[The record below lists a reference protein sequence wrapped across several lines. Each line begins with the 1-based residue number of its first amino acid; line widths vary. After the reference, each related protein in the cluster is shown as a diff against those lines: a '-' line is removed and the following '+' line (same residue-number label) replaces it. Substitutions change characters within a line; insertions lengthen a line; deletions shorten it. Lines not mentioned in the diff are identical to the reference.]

1 MTILPFL
8 AVLFFSLQ
16 TLCITKGGNL
26 LHNRKNH
33 INNDRS
39 DMKMKNSDIEKD
51 VIDVGSKRKGKN
63 YKLKRKFKRKNK
75 IKACK
80 LLHGRLMARTLK
92 YRRTISRF
100 SLIKKGQVMKRL
112 WKRRIKQRN
121 KKSRCKKQ
129 ILVKPRKHKMESRK
143 REELKKEGKYFLK
156 CAFHHYPFTDYRLMT
171 FLPNYNKFSERGN
184 ESVLWLC
191 FMTFRCDRR
200 YDLFERAAH
209 SHDGW

>member
-1 MTILPFL
+1 MFGQREK
-8 AVLFFSLQ
+8 VK
-16 TLCITKGGNL
+16 ITESN
-26 LHNRKNH
+26 
-33 INNDRS
+33 
-39 DMKMKNSDIEKD
+39 EKHK
-51 VIDVGSKRKGKN
+51 S
-63 YKLKRKFKRKNK
+63 K

-80 LLHGRLMARTLK
+80 LSHRYLMARRLK
-92 YRRTISRF
+92 DTISGF
-100 SLIKKGQVMKRL
+100 SLLKKGQVMKRL

-121 KKSRCKKQ
+121 KMSRCKKQ

-156 CAFHHYPFTDYRLMT
+156 CAFHHYPFTDDRLMT

-184 ESVLWLC
+184 ESVLWLW